1 MVRKCLA
8 ATLLA
13 AVLVL
18 SVSISYAQQGC
29 PVPAAGTRVQLTP
42 DVTVTAVEC
51 PAGLLEGKTVLEY
64 SDWRALTQNRRVTM
78 WVRPYPP
85 GTMSEV
91 AFTLNKGFNDYD
103 SNSSIDAFVKGSCGG
118 SRLDIK
124 RMGIG
129 RYCGHGDFAPGWNR
143 ISVWVTTPFSSEL
156 ASFDIWAGD
165 LKDKPRMVNWQCPAC
180 RVTTTSVTCP
190 VCKPACQ

>member
-18 SVSISYAQQGC
+18 SVSVSFAQLRC
-29 PVPAAGTRVQLTP
+29 PTPAAGARVQLTP
-42 DVTVTAVEC
+42 DIVVTAVEC
-51 PAGLLEGKTVLEY
+51 PAGLLEGKSMIEHME
-64 SDWRALTQNRRVTM
+64 WRALTQNRRVNM
-78 WVRPYPP
+78 WVRPYPA
-85 GTMSEV
+85 GTMTEV

-103 SNSSIDAFVKGSCGG
+103 NNSSIDAYVTGPDGKHD
-118 SRLDIK
+118 LDIK
-124 RMGIG
+124 RMGEG
-129 RYCGHGDFAPGWNR
+129 RFCGHGDFAPGWNR
-143 ISVWVTTPFSSEL
+143 INVWVTTPFSSEL

-180 RVTTTSVTCP
+180 RVTTVSATCP
-190 VCKPACQ
+190 VCTPVCP